1 VIAAQD
7 DNAAPL
13 DLPLAAPAATLE
25 NGLDQGPDRPP
36 LNRHIDETKRVL
48 PGELSGT
55 MALAT
60 AFAFALSC
68 SGLGKY
74 VWVDAYE
81 EPPQGEKP
89 YVIAPGDVIL
99 VRVFGQDQISTRA
112 RVRSDGK
119 ISLPLLN
126 DVKAAGLTPLALSNE
141 LGRQLK
147 DFIKEPLV
155 TVSLEETG
163 PPIIYVIGEVAKPG
177 AYPLD
182 KSGGVLSALSNAG
195 GLTPDACTDC
205 IFVLRQGPSAVRIR
219 FVYEA
224 LLRPAGRA
232 PAFQLRPGDIVVVE

>member
-1 VIAAQD
+1 M
-7 DNAAPL
+7 
-13 DLPLAAPAATLE
+13 
-25 NGLDQGPDRPP
+25 
-36 LNRHIDETKRVL
+36 
-48 PGELSGT
+48 

-182 KSGGVLSALSNAG
+182 KSSGVLSALSNAG